1 MVPAPPPLVRDPLL
15 LPVGSSSLPLDP
27 SFESSSLSRAAERL
41 VEEEIP
47 LVPVLDELGRF
58 VGIITEAN
66 IRQALAAGADHSAP
80 IGEWMTRDPHLLPP
94 SARGAEALRLFDLVQ
109 TSHICLVDSVGQFHG
124 VLTPSRLMS
133 PPGPRPRPR
142 MVGGMATPLGVY
154 LTDGRVGAGVPHLAL
169 MLTGGLLF
177 SLFLG
182 GSFIVQSLANIAL
195 LQKWVTPAIVQAGWF
210 QGISGGVSLA
220 LFFLGM
226 RALPLAGI
234 HAAEHMVVHAIER
247 GEPLEPEIVS
257 RMPRVHPRCGTNI
270 AVGAML
276 FLGIFSLNWTSDQ
289 ELRLLAAAIVT
300 LVLWRNLGY
309 LLQDKITTKPATAKQ
324 ILMGIKAGKELMHKI
339 DLEPHRPATPIQR
352 IISSGI
358 LQVIGGSFIAQMI
371 VWGLL
376 ELLRVPAMWR
386 PF

>member
-15 LPVGSSSLPLDP
+15 LPVGSSSLALDP
-27 SFESSSLSRAAERL
+27 SFESSSLARAAERL

-66 IRQALAAGADHSAP
+66 IRQALAAGADYSSP
-80 IGEWMTRDPHLLPP
+80 IGEWMTRDPHVLPP
-94 SARGAEALRLFDLVQ
+94 TARGAEALRLFDLVQ
-109 TSHICLVDSVGQFHG
+109 ATHICLIDSAGHFHG
-124 VLTPSRLMS
+124 IITPSRLMS
-133 PPGPRPRPR
+133 APSLRPKPR

-154 LTDGRVGAGVPHLAL
+154 LTDGRVGAGVPHLGLA
-169 MLTGGLLF
+169 LTGGLLF

-182 GSFIVQSLANIAL
+182 SSLIVQTSVNVAL
-195 LQKWVTPAIVQAGWF
+195 IQKWVTPGLVASGWF
-210 QGISGGVSLA
+210 QAVTSGVALV
-220 LFFLGM
+220 LFFIGM
-226 RALPLAGI
+226 RSLPLAGI

-247 GEPLEPEIVS
+247 GEPLEPEVVS

-276 FLGIFSLNWTSDQ
+276 FLGIFSLNWTPYQD
-289 ELRLLAAAIVT
+289 LRLLAAAVVT

-309 LLQDKITTKPATAKQ
+309 LLQDKITTKPANSKQ
-324 ILMGIKAGKELMHKI
+324 IQMGIKAGKELMAKI
-339 DLEPHRPATPIQR
+339 EFEPFKPATPLQR
-352 IISSGI
+352 IVSSGI
-358 LQVIGGSFIAQMI
+358 LQVIAGSFVCQGL
-371 VWGLL
+371 VWGIM
-376 ELLRVPAMWR
+376 EIFKVPAFWR

>member
-15 LPVGSSSLPLDP
+15 LPVGSSSLALDP
-27 SFESSSLSRAAERL
+27 SFESSSLARAAERL

-47 LVPVLDELGRF
+47 LIPVLDELGRF

-66 IRQALAAGADHSAP
+66 IRQALAAGAEPSAP
-80 IGEWMTRDPHLLPP
+80 IGDWMTRDPHVLPP

-109 TSHICLVDSVGQFHG
+109 ASHICLIDSAGQFHG

-133 PPGPRPRPR
+133 PPAPRPRPR

-169 MLTGGLLF
+169 ILTGGLLF

-182 GSFIVQSLANIAL
+182 SSLIVQTLTNVAL
-195 LQKWVTPAIVQAGWF
+195 LQKWVTPVLIQSGWF
-210 QGISGGVSLA
+210 QAISSGIALA
-220 LFFLGM
+220 LFFIGM
-226 RALPLAGI
+226 RSLPLAGI

-247 GEPLEPEIVS
+247 GEPLEPDIVS

-276 FLGIFSLNWTSDQ
+276 FLGIFNLSWPKDQ

-309 LLQDKITTKPATAKQ
+309 LLQDKITTKPANAKQ
-324 ILMGIKAGKELMHKI
+324 IQMGIKAGTELMHKI
-339 DLEPHRPATPIQR
+339 DMEPHKPATPLQR
-352 IISSGI
+352 IVSSGI

-371 VWGLL
+371 VWGAM
-376 ELLRVPAMWR
+376 ELLRVPAFWR